1 MSTQQEKDLQ
11 ELLDRYASTGDE
23 DYLSLAN
30 ELNAAMGTVEP
41 PKELPTPTI
50 GMYEGMTMEQQ
61 QGLFK
66 QYQDDPRVRKTGP
79 LGLPVG
85 EDTFLGELA
94 FEDAE
99 GQSYTVP
106 EPTAGKVAGEEF
118 DFRPDTATVAARTMA
133 RNVPANVADTIG
145 TLFSVAGQSL
155 KEQEDQSALG
165 DAVGSGLNTV
175 GDALTGFADAIP
187 KVKAGDDISD
197 SVTIGLTE
205 FGSGGIFVAGLLK
218 NLSGTVI
225 KNTGKLAAVEAS
237 GVSTLGV
244 DVDDGIVVGEDSLV
258 GLDLDPFGANEEGI
272 SKDQKILRQK
282 LNLVVDGSGF
292 AKALEAGIGVLPK
305 LGNFIGGTLRT
316 VLKSPN
322 KKGMQEGVVK
332 DLVDTIASVNPEPGS
347 NVVTHRQILDE
358 VIRYLDEGDPSTVKI
373 LLDEGEKEVELILN
387 TLQTLERNPKF
398 SDVTR
403 QQIRNMMD
411 GVRGRAEV
419 QVSEAKQVSQ
429 LESAVTDKATTL
441 GKEGTSPRG
450 TAEALTGAAREG
462 DLATGVKELE
472 QLEAAKAGAESKVAE
487 EILQGLDGVPTTR
500 LQEIIASAK
509 EMGIV
514 GLQNLK
520 NKTQEQIAD
529 SLFGTWTSMTAR
541 KDELFTAVRGGDI
554 GSEEGVDALINAL
567 DKVEALDPQ
576 NILKAKTGIQETQLE
591 KLIALKKPRVL
602 EEATEDLPE
611 VRETAEE
618 VAERLQEFFTDNA
631 DFDLGYFF
639 REIRP
644 QIAQQVDSILG
655 PNGPIN
661 KDAAVPM
668 RAFLQYI
675 DSEMETLAKQGDEV
689 GLAAKEA
696 MDYFKGT
703 YSRFWRDSPLQELGS
718 LYRQT
723 AVITDKGTKKFPPTT
738 GGVDKPVPTAS
749 ATNKQ
754 GEEWLLDA
762 EKKLKAVIKGLEMP
776 ATTQA
781 GNPRKGAFGTKFGNE
796 PLIETYQGDLARIK
810 EAQARLASGER
821 WSEVSKTAPIR
832 GDVSGFKG
840 INNPV
845 DVDTP
850 YIPMDVRGASVSKSA
865 EGQESIYGEFP
876 YKAPEAAPVKEAPVI
891 SQTEEILEEG
901 IDDVVDEIPVTAV
914 DEVATGPTTLVKAP
928 TRQKEETMRA
938 VQEIVSSPERYL
950 SFEQVA
956 KLMDEAGEGA
966 GDLHD
971 LVYVDLISSLQVAL
985 KTQEAGTNTVPA
997 LLERVRQYASTLIKS
1012 DPQKAK
1018 QLDSLLNSL
1027 SDNTLDAAQLSRKI
1041 EDARVAAK
1049 TNQEEALDSVLG
1061 PFLRRQGLDVA
1072 PTAKP
1077 REALNKVLQSSE
1089 LTELEDLVA
1098 AARATGNPK
1107 VLKGIQSEYL
1117 KLLRDKIFVKGGA
1130 TAAKGRKASLAQIE
1144 TGFDDPRGLMG
1155 EKLRIMFAD
1164 DPQYVEGLGALATFI
1179 RDQQKVMQSAK
1190 AAASRSDTAEAT
1202 ARTGTMNQIAA
1213 LTTTITATLGRLN
1226 RKAAVAGNIGGGIIR
1241 GKADEV
1247 LSDPDVARIFA
1258 QLIMDPQLFNTTL
1271 KSIRQK
1277 ELVSKVVNV
1286 ETLVSILTA
1295 GIRGNIFGGNA
1306 EALSQEELTA
1316 LAMQLSDDIE
1326 AEPDTTDQQTEE
1338 ALSK

>member
-1 MSTQQEKDLQ
+1 MSTQDEQDLQ
-11 ELLDRYASTGDE
+11 FLLDQFQATGDE
-23 DYLSLAN
+23 SFLLAADQ
-30 ELNAAMGTVEP
+30 LDSVMGASEP

-99 GQSYTVP
+99 GQSYSVQK
-106 EPTAGKVAGEEF
+106 PTAGKVAGEEI
-118 DFRPDTATVAARTMA
+118 DFPTDTTTVVGQTML
-133 RNVPANVADTIG
+133 RNVPANLADTIG
-145 TLFSVAGQSL
+145 TLFRVAGQSL
-155 KEQEDQSALG
+155 NEQEDQSALG
-165 DAVGSGLNTV
+165 EALGSGLSTV

-205 FGSGGIFVAGLLK
+205 FGSGGLFVAGLLK
-218 NLSGTVI
+218 NLSKTMV
-225 KNTGKLAAVEAS
+225 KNTGKVIAVETG

-244 DVDDGIVVGEDSLV
+244 DVDDGIVVGEDSLI

-282 LNLVVDGSGF
+282 LNLAVDGSGF
-292 AKALEAGIGVLPK
+292 AKTLEGAIAVVPK
-305 LGNFIGGTLRT
+305 VVNFIGGTLRT
-316 VLKSPN
+316 VLKSPT
-322 KKGMQEGVVK
+322 KEGMQEGVVK

-347 NVVTHRQILDE
+347 NIVTHRQILDE

-387 TLQTLERNPKF
+387 TLQTLEKNPAF

-529 SLFGTWTSMTAR
+529 SLFGTWTNMTVR

-723 AVITDKGTKKFPPTT
+723 STISKG
-738 GGVDKPVPTAS
+738 
-749 ATNKQ
+749 
-754 GEEWLLDA
+754 
-762 EKKLKAVIKGLEMP
+762 
-776 ATTQA
+776 
-781 GNPRKGAFGTKFGNE
+781 
-796 PLIETYQGDLARIK
+796 K
-810 EAQARLASGER
+810 EA
-821 WSEVSKTAPIR
+821 V
-832 GDVSGFKG
+832 
-840 INNPV
+840 
-845 DVDTP
+845 
-850 YIPMDVRGASVSKSA
+850 
-865 EGQESIYGEFP
+865 
-876 YKAPEAAPVKEAPVI
+876 
-891 SQTEEILEEG
+891 EE
-901 IDDVVDEIPVTAV
+901 AV
-914 DEVATGPTTLVKAP
+914 DEASGQMPLGIADEAAGDPTTLVKAP

-1077 REALNKVLQSSE
+1077 REALNKVLQSTE

-1190 AAASRSDTAEAT
+1190 SAASRSDTAEAT
-1202 ARTGTMNQIAA
+1202 ARTGTINQIAA

-1226 RKAAVAGNIGGGIIR
+1226 RKAAVAGNLGGGIIR

-1247 LSDPDVARIFA
+1247 LSDPEVSRIFA
-1258 QLIMDPQLFNTTL
+1258 QLIMDPQLFSSTL

-1277 ELVSKVVNV
+1277 DLISKVVNV

-1295 GIRGNIFGGNA
+1295 GVRGNVFGNNA
-1306 EALSQEELTA
+1306 EALSQEELVT
-1316 LAMQLSDDIE
+1316 LAMQLSDDIGT
-1326 AEPDTTDQQTEE
+1326 EPDTTDQQTEE
-1338 ALSK
+1338 VLR

>member
-1 MSTQQEKDLQ
+1 MSTQDEQDLQ
-11 ELLDRYASTGDE
+11 FLLDQYEATGDE
-23 DYLSLAN
+23 SFLSAAD
-30 ELNAAMGTVEP
+30 ELDALMGTVEP

-106 EPTAGKVAGEEF
+106 EPTAGKVAGTEI
-118 DFRPDTATVAARTMA
+118 DFRPDTAKVVGQTML

-175 GDALTGFADAIP
+175 GDALTDFADAIP

-197 SVTIGLTE
+197 SVTVGLTE
-205 FGSGGIFVAGLLK
+205 FGTGGVFVAGLLR
-218 NLSGTVI
+218 NLSGSIV
-225 KNTGKLAAVEAS
+225 KNTGKLVAVEAS

-282 LNLVVDGSGF
+282 LNLMVDGSGF
-292 AKALEAGIGVLPK
+292 AKALEAGVGVAPK
-305 LGNFIGGTLRT
+305 LVNFIGGTLRT

-322 KKGMQEGVVK
+322 KEAMQQGVVK

-347 NVVTHRQILDE
+347 NVVTHQQIMDE
-358 VIRYLDEGDPSTVKI
+358 VIRYLDEGEPDKVKVI
-373 LLDEGEKEVELILN
+373 LDAGEDEVELILN
-387 TLQTLERNPKF
+387 TLQTLERNPAF
-398 SDVTR
+398 SEATR

-462 DLATGVKELE
+462 DLATGVKEIE
-472 QLEAAKAGAESKVAE
+472 QLEASKVAAESKVAE
-487 EILQGLDGVPTTR
+487 EILQGLDAVPTTK

-509 EMGIV
+509 KMGIR

-520 NKTQEQIAD
+520 NKTQEQVAE
-529 SLFGTWTSMTAR
+529 SLFNTWVSMTTR
-541 KDELFTAVRGGDI
+541 KNELFSNVRGGDI
-554 GSEEGVDALINAL
+554 GNPEGVETLINAL
-567 DKVEALDPQ
+567 DRVEALDPQ
-576 NILKAKTGIQETQLE
+576 NALKAKTGIQETQLE
-591 KLIALKKPRVL
+591 KLLALKEPRVL
-602 EEATEDLPE
+602 EAATEDTPA
-611 VRETAEE
+611 VVETAEE
-618 VAERLQEFFTDNA
+618 VAERLVEFFRNNSE
-631 DFDLGYFF
+631 FDLGYFF

-644 QIAQQVDSILG
+644 QLAQMVDSIQN
-655 PNGPIN
+655 PVTGPIN
-661 KDAAVPM
+661 KSGAIPM
-668 RAFLQYI
+668 RAFIQFLDGEM
-675 DSEMETLAKQGDEV
+675 DSLAKQGDEV

-696 MDYFKGT
+696 LAYFKGPYKT
-703 YSRFWRDSPLQELGS
+703 YWGDGPLKNLGN

-723 AVITDKGTKKFPPTT
+723 STISKGTDA
-738 GGVDKPVPTAS
+738 V
-749 ATNKQ
+749 
-754 GEEWLLDA
+754 EEAID
-762 EKKLKAVIKGLEMP
+762 E
-776 ATTQA
+776 
-781 GNPRKGAFGTKFGNE
+781 
-796 PLIETYQGDLARIK
+796 
-810 EAQARLASGER
+810 ASGQM
-821 WSEVSKTAPIR
+821 PL
-832 GDVSGFKG
+832 G
-840 INNPV
+840 IV
-845 DVDTP
+845 D
-850 YIPMDVRGASVSKSA
+850 
-865 EGQESIYGEFP
+865 
-876 YKAPEAAPVKEAPVI
+876 EAAGDPTVTVKQPVT
-891 SQTEEILEEG
+891 QTEETILS
-901 IDDVVDEIPVTAV
+901 
-914 DEVATGPTTLVKAP
+914 
-928 TRQKEETMRA
+928 
-938 VQEIVSSPERYL
+938 VQEIISNPSRYL

-985 KTQEAGTNTVPA
+985 KTQEAGTSTVPA
-997 LLERVRQYASTLIKS
+997 LLERVRQYASILRES
-1012 DPQKAK
+1012 DPQKGQ
-1018 QLDSLLNSL
+1018 QLDSLLDSL
-1027 SDNTLDAAQLSRKI
+1027 SDNTLDVAQLSRKI

-1164 DPQYVEGLGALATFI
+1164 DPQYVEGLGALGTFI

-1190 AAASRSDTAEAT
+1190 SASGRSDTAEAA
-1202 ARTGTMNQIAA
+1202 ARTGTMAQIAA

-1241 GKADEV
+1241 GKADKV

-1326 AEPDTTDQQTEE
+1326 ADPDTTDQQTEE

>member
-1 MSTQQEKDLQ
+1 MSTQDEQDLQ
-11 ELLDRYASTGDE
+11 FLLDQYKATGDE
-23 DYLSLAN
+23 SFLLAA
-30 ELNAAMGTVEP
+30 EQLDSVMGASEP
-41 PKELPTPTI
+41 LKELPTPTI

-118 DFRPDTATVAARTMA
+118 DFRPDTATVVARTMA

-165 DAVGSGLNTV
+165 DAIGSGLNTV

-197 SVTIGLTE
+197 SVTVGLTE
-205 FGSGGIFVAGLLK
+205 FGTGGVFVAGLLR
-218 NLSGTVI
+218 NLSGNIV
-225 KNTGKLAAVEAS
+225 KNTGKVIAVETG

-244 DVDDGIVVGEDSLV
+244 DVDDGIVVGEDSLI

-282 LNLVVDGSGF
+282 LNLAVDGSGF
-292 AKALEAGIGVLPK
+292 AKALEGVVGVAPK
-305 LGNFIGGTLRT
+305 LANFVTGTLRT
-316 VLKSPN
+316 VLKSPT
-322 KKGMQEGVVK
+322 KEGMQEGVVK

-347 NVVTHRQILDE
+347 NIVTHRQIMDE
-358 VIRYLDEGDPSTVKI
+358 VIRYLDDGDPATVKV
-373 LLDEGEKEVELILN
+373 LLAEGEDEVELVLN
-387 TLQTLERNPKF
+387 TLQALERNPKF
-398 SDVTR
+398 SDATR
-403 QQIRNMMD
+403 QQVRNLMD
-411 GVRGRAEV
+411 GVRGRPEI
-419 QVSEAKQVSQ
+419 QVSEAAQVAE
-429 LESAVTDKATTL
+429 LEGAVTGKATTL

-529 SLFGTWTSMTAR
+529 SLFGTWTNMTVR

-723 AVITDKGTKKFPPTT
+723 STISKG
-738 GGVDKPVPTAS
+738 
-749 ATNKQ
+749 
-754 GEEWLLDA
+754 
-762 EKKLKAVIKGLEMP
+762 
-776 ATTQA
+776 
-781 GNPRKGAFGTKFGNE
+781 
-796 PLIETYQGDLARIK
+796 K
-810 EAQARLASGER
+810 EA
-821 WSEVSKTAPIR
+821 V
-832 GDVSGFKG
+832 
-840 INNPV
+840 
-845 DVDTP
+845 
-850 YIPMDVRGASVSKSA
+850 
-865 EGQESIYGEFP
+865 
-876 YKAPEAAPVKEAPVI
+876 
-891 SQTEEILEEG
+891 EE
-901 IDDVVDEIPVTAV
+901 AV
-914 DEVATGPTTLVKAP
+914 DEASGQMPLGIADEAAGDPTTLVKAP

-1077 REALNKVLQSSE
+1077 REALNKVLQSTE

-1098 AARATGNPK
+1098 ASRATGNPK

-1164 DPQYVEGLGALATFI
+1164 DPQYVEGLEALATFI
-1179 RDQQKVMQSAK
+1179 RDQQKVMQSSK

-1202 ARTGTMNQIAA
+1202 ARTGTINQIAA

-1241 GKADEV
+1241 GKSDDVLADPE
-1247 LSDPDVARIFA
+1247 VARIFG
-1258 QLIMDPQLFNTTL
+1258 QLIMDPQLFNRTL
-1271 KSIRQK
+1271 KSVRQK
-1277 ELVSKVVNV
+1277 ELISKVVNV
-1286 ETLVSILTA
+1286 DTLVSILTA
-1295 GIRGNIFGGNA
+1295 GIRGNIFGNNA
-1306 EALSQEELTA
+1306 EALSQEELVT
-1316 LAMQLSDDIE
+1316 LAMQLSDDIGT
-1326 AEPDTTDQQTEE
+1326 EPDTTDQQTEE
-1338 ALSK
+1338 VLR